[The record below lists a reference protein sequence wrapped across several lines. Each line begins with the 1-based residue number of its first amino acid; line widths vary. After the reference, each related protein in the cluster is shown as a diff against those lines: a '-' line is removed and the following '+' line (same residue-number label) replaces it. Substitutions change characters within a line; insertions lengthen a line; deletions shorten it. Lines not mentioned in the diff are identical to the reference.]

1 MRGKDIIV
9 GGMVVPVIK
18 TIDGPLGKSKEWE
31 AAQEKGQEYLWVI
44 AVNTA
49 QKVFTCAMT
58 KTAKVGDKFAA
69 IDLRSLDW
77 EGWPS
82 RVKGFV
88 HTHKGDKPKVAKAP
102 AKAAPK
108 AAKAAKAAKA
118 PAKAAPKSAPKPKP
132 KPTPKPAK
140 VEPVAD
146 SKLASGKEPWEA

>member
-18 TIDGPLGKSKEWE
+18 TIDGPLGTSKEWA
-31 AAQEKGQEYLWVI
+31 AAQGKGQEYLWVI

-88 HTHKGDKPKVAKAP
+88 HTPKGDKPKV
-102 AKAAPK
+102 
-108 AAKAAKAAKA
+108 AKA

-146 SKLASGKEPWEA
+146 SKLASEKEPWGA